1 VGLCADFDAFSELR
15 MYRRSKIELLG
26 SSRRVMACSIMCWGA
41 GALGK
46 ERTRRTNS
54 MSAEQNKA
62 LVRRFVEEVQS
73 RGNID
78 ALDEI
83 CSPEFVNHS
92 APPGVPSNCEGVKQ
106 LTAMFRQ
113 AFPDSYFSVED
124 MLAEGDKVATRKT
137 FHGSH
142 QGEFMGIPPTG
153 QQVSME
159 LIDIV
164 RIADGRV
171 VEHWAVGDNLG
182 MMQQLGIVPRP
193 GDTEEASPT

>member
-1 VGLCADFDAFSELR
+1 
-15 MYRRSKIELLG
+15 
-26 SSRRVMACSIMCWGA
+26 
-41 GALGK
+41 
-46 ERTRRTNS
+46 

-124 MLAEGDKVATRKT
+124 MLAEGAKVATRKT